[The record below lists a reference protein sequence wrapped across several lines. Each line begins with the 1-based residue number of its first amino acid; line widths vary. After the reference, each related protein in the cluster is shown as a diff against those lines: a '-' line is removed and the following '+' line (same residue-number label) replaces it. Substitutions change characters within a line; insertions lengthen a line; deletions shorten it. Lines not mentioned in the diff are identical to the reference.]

1 MACNHTIIFDVNLHY
16 FLANQ
21 DLHFVNAKL
30 HNSAERVLLTSIQE
44 IGELIGCSI
53 ETSVGVK
60 DEGGLQDYYE
70 IICNIVQNNEW
81 IKDLIYLVVGSFIGR
96 FFRPKDTKMDVISK
110 RIDIVSKIK
119 KGNFTKTEIDT
130 LISGDKKLNILKS
143 LYYKSVSE
151 DQNIIEIEASCKERN
166 NSYYLAKSSI
176 DRSDFDSHIIKQN
189 EYSDSTTIEGAT
201 IYIVSPILVKGT
213 KAKWKGVY
221 LGEPIDFTINDQDF
235 LNQVYNKEIKFGNG
249 TCIKCSL
256 TILSKKIYSDSEP
269 DNPAVKP
276 YYSVDSISQW
286 VDDEHFYYET
296 KKYKRLKSQGNYTG
310 SLFDSISDNDN
321 QNTEEVK

>member
-1 MACNHTIIFDVNLHY
+1 MAITNSIIIDVNLHY
-16 FLANQ
+16 FLADQ
-21 DLHFVNAKL
+21 DLHYVDAKL
-30 HNSAERVLLTSIQE
+30 HNTAERVLLASIKE
-44 IGELIGCSI
+44 IGDIVGCDI
-53 ETSVGVK
+53 ETRVGVK
-60 DEGGLQDYYE
+60 NTGGLQDYYE
-70 IICNIVQNNEW
+70 IICDIVQNNGW
-81 IKDLIYLVVGSFIGR
+81 IKDLIYLAVGSFVGR
-96 FFRPKDTKMDVISK
+96 FFRPRDTKMDEISK
-110 RIDIVSKIK
+110 RIDIVSKLK
-119 KGNFTKTEIDT
+119 KGDFTKTEIDT

-151 DQNIIEIEASCKERN
+151 DKNIIEIEASCKERN
-166 NSYYLAKSSI
+166 NSCYLAKSTI

-213 KAKWKGVY
+213 KTKWKGVY
-221 LGEPIDFTINDQDF
+221 LGEPIDFIINDHEF

-256 TILSKKIYSDSEP
+256 TILSKMIYSDSEP
-269 DNPAVKP
+269 NNPTVKP
-276 YYSVDSISQW
+276 YYSVDHISQW
-286 VDDEHFYYET
+286 ADDEHFYYET

-321 QNTEEVK
+321 QSTEEVK